1 MPDIGTGICG
11 CIKLRMDGDV
21 INSENIQVVFK
32 VKTKNILHF
41 SEDIIQFTHQRS
53 LRLTMLP
60 SLNWGKL
67 PIFSTYFSAPSTT
80 MITKQWRLSKKCR
93 F

>member
-32 VKTKNILHF
+32 VKTKIYYISVRILF
-41 SEDIIQFTHQRS
+41 S
-53 LRLTMLP
+53 LLT
-60 SLNWGKL
+60 SD
-67 PIFSTYFSAPSTT
+67 
-80 MITKQWRLSKKCR
+80 R
-93 F
+93 FV